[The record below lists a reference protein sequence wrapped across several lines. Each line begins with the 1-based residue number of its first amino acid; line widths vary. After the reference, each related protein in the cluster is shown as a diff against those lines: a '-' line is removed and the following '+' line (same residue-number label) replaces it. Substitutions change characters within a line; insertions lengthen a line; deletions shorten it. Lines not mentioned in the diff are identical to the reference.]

1 MKWTLEDVGD
11 QTGRRFVI
19 TGANSGIGLDAAR
32 MLAAHGAHV
41 VMACRNTAKGDAA
54 AAGIRQRHPDAEL
67 DVLRLDLADLAS
79 VASFAAEL
87 RSRYG
92 RFDVLI
98 NNAGVM
104 ALPYA
109 TTADGFEMQFGTN
122 HLGHFALTGQ
132 VIDLIRGTQDGRVVN
147 VASQAHRFGKMRW
160 HDLHWQTRYQKWPA
174 YGQSK
179 LANLLFT
186 AELDRRLAAAGWPV
200 RAVACHPGYSAT
212 NLQLVGPQLEGSK
225 LMERGSAIANRWFA
239 QSSEQGALPTV
250 CAATSPLVESGD
262 YIGPDGLYEM
272 RGMPKKVGRS
282 KRAQNAA
289 DAARLWDVSVDATDI
304 DYAALRP
311 DA

>member
-1 MKWTLEDVGD
+1 MQWTLDQVAD

-32 MLAAHGAHV
+32 MLAARGAEV

-54 AAGIRQRHPDAEL
+54 AAAIRQQYPDARL
-67 DVLRLDLADLAS
+67 DVLPLDLADLSS
-79 VASFAAEL
+79 VAAFAGEL

-109 TTADGFEMQFGTN
+109 TTVDGFEMQFGTN

-132 VIDLIRGTQDGRVVN
+132 VIDLIRGAEDGRVVN

-160 HDLHWQTRYQKWPA
+160 HDLHWQSRYQKWPA

-186 AELDRRLAAAGWPV
+186 FELDRRLSAAGWPL

-212 NLQLVGPQLEGSK
+212 NLQLVGPQLQGSK
-225 LMERGSAIANRWFA
+225 WLERGSEVANRWFA
-239 QSSEQGALPTV
+239 QSSERGALPTV
-250 CAATSPLVESGD
+250 CAATAPDVQGGD

-272 RGMPKKVGRS
+272 RGMPKKVGAS
-282 KRAQNAA
+282 KRAKDTS
-289 DAARLWDVSVDATDI
+289 DAARLWELSVDATDV
-304 DYAALRP
+304 DYAAMRP